1 MGMTDER
8 PMAKADAPPVVFV
21 VDDDAGM
28 RRGLEFLLK
37 HAGLAVRGFASA
49 REFLDFYQP
58 DMRGCMLLDV
68 RMPEIS
74 GLDLQEHLRK
84 NGAKLPVVIVTAY
97 GSIPMAVRAIQQG
110 AIDFIEKPFDG
121 ALLLERVHRALAHEA
136 QDHLDAQRISQLRER
151 YELLTPREREVMR
164 LVVSGLL
171 NKQIAAELGI
181 SMKTVE
187 NHRACVMDKMKADSL
202 AELVKMSMALGT

>member
-1 MGMTDER
+1 MTLVEHEEEL
-8 PMAKADAPPVVFV
+8 APTVFV

-49 REFLDFYQP
+49 REFLDYYQP

-84 NGAKLPVVIVTAY
+84 NGTKLPVVIVTAY

-110 AIDFIEKPFDG
+110 AVDFIEKPFDG
-121 ALLLERVHRALAHEA
+121 AQLLDRVHRALAHEA
-136 QDHLDAQRISQLRER
+136 QVHLDSQRISQMQER
-151 YELLTPREREVMR
+151 YNLLTPREREVMR

-187 NHRACVMDKMKADSL
+187 NHRACVMDKMKAESL

>member
-1 MGMTDER
+1 MTTID
-8 PMAKADAPPVVFV
+8 AKDVLTPTVFV

-37 HAGLAVRGFASA
+37 HAGLAVQGFGSA
-49 REFLDFYQP
+49 KEFLDFYEP

-68 RMPEIS
+68 RMPGIS

-84 NGAKLPVVIVTAY
+84 NGAKLPVVIVSAY
-97 GSIPMAVRAIQQG
+97 GSIPLAVRAIQQG
-110 AIDFIEKPFDG
+110 AVDFIEKPFDG

-136 QDHLDAQRISQLRER
+136 QEHLDAQRTAQLQER
-151 YELLTPREREVMR
+151 YDLLTPREREVMR

-187 NHRACVMDKMKADSL
+187 NHRACVMDKMEAESL
-202 AELVKMSMALGT
+202 AELVKMSMSLGA

>member
-1 MGMTDER
+1 MTLVDHEVEV
-8 PMAKADAPPVVFV
+8 APTVFV

-37 HAGLAVRGFASA
+37 HAGLPVQGFGSA

-58 DMRGCMLLDV
+58 VMRGCMLLDV
-68 RMPEIS
+68 RMPGIS

-84 NGAKLPVVIVTAY
+84 KGTKLPVVIVTAY

-110 AIDFIEKPFDG
+110 AVDFIEKPFDG

-136 QDHLDAQRISQLRER
+136 QEHLDAQRTVQLRER
-151 YELLTPREREVMR
+151 YDQLTPREREVMR

-187 NHRACVMDKMKADSL
+187 NHRACVMDKMEAQSL
-202 AELVKMSMALGT
+202 AELVKMSMSLGA

>member
-1 MGMTDER
+1 MTLTDTDETL
-8 PMAKADAPPVVFV
+8 APTVFV

-37 HAGLAVRGFASA
+37 HAGLAVRGFGSA
-49 REFLDFYQP
+49 KEFLDFYQP

>member
-1 MGMTDER
+1 MALVDE
-8 PMAKADAPPVVFV
+8 KVELAPTVFV

-37 HAGLAVRGFASA
+37 HAGLPVRGFGSA

-58 DMRGCMLLDV
+58 VMRGCMLLDV

-110 AIDFIEKPFDG
+110 ALDFIEKPFDG

-136 QDHLDAQRISQLRER
+136 QEHLDAQRTAQL
-151 YELLTPREREVMR
+151 
-164 LVVSGLL
+164 
-171 NKQIAAELGI
+171 Q
-181 SMKTVE
+181 
-187 NHRACVMDKMKADSL
+187 
-202 AELVKMSMALGT
+202 

>member
-1 MGMTDER
+1 MTLTDTDETL
-8 PMAKADAPPVVFV
+8 APTVFV

-28 RRGLEFLLK
+28 RRGLEFLLR
-37 HAGLAVRGFASA
+37 HAGLSVRGFGSA

>member
-1 MGMTDER
+1 MTLVDEEIEL
-8 PMAKADAPPVVFV
+8 APTVFV

-37 HAGLAVRGFASA
+37 HAGLPVRGFGSA
-49 REFLDFYQP
+49 REFLDYYQP

-68 RMPEIS
+68 RMPGIS

-84 NGAKLPVVIVTAY
+84 NGTKLPVVIVTAY
-97 GSIPMAVRAIQQG
+97 GSIPMAVRAMQQG
-110 AIDFIEKPFDG
+110 AVDFIEKPFDG

-136 QDHLDAQRISQLRER
+136 QVHLDAQRNVQLQER
-151 YELLTPREREVMR
+151 HDLLTPREREVMR

-187 NHRACVMDKMKADSL
+187 NHRACVMDKMEADSL